1 MLIDNRME
9 HVYVDDSRVITA
21 KVMSE
26 VKDQAPGDS
35 TVDDPLQ
42 WHLVVLSAVGPLTEQ
57 RSVYELDSKEQGQ
70 RLIRELDERRA
81 QHAD

>member
-1 MLIDNRME
+1 MLIENKTE

-21 KVMSE
+21 KVLAE
-26 VKDQAPGDS
+26 EKDQAPA
-35 TVDDPLQ
+35 DDPLQ

-57 RSVYELDSKEQGQ
+57 RSVYVLDSKEQGQ